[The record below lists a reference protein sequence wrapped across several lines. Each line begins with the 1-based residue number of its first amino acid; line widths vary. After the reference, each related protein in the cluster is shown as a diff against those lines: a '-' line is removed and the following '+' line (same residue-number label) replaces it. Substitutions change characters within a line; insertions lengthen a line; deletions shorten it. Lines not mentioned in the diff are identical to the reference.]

1 MVAGDSFYGAYSV
14 FFDEKFAYSY
24 DFFFGEAFAV
34 EWGEFGFCEE
44 VVAVEAFVE
53 LVFGTVFSIF
63 DEAFSFFLLVVSA
76 LDVWAGYWND
86 TSWARHNI
94 LLL

>member
-1 MVAGDSFYGAYSV
+1 M
-14 FFDEKFAYSY
+14 
-24 DFFFGEAFAV
+24 V
-34 EWGEFGFCEE
+34 EWGQYGFCEE

-76 LDVWAGYWND
+76 LGVLTSYRTN
-86 TSWARHNI
+86 TSWARHNTLQIRSII
-94 LLL
+94 LTNLN